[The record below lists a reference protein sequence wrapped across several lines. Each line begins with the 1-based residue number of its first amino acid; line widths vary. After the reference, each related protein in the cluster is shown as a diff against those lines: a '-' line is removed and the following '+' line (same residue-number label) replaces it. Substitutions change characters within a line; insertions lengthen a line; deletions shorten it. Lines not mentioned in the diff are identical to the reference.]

1 MFSFRRH
8 GITNRSRLGFG
19 GGPTPAPPPAAP
31 PMAAPAT
38 LASSTVAANAASQ
51 KNAMGA
57 AYGGT
62 LENGG
67 QGVASSTLNMAKQTL
82 GGN

>member
-1 MFSFRRH
+1 M
-8 GITNRSRLGFG
+8 NCSRLGFG
-19 GGPTPAPPPAAP
+19 GGATPKAPPAAP
-31 PMAAPAT
+31 PMASPAT
-38 LASSTVAANAASQ
+38 LASSSVAANAASQ

-67 QGVASSTLNMAKQTL
+67 QGVSDSTINMAKQTL